1 MLALLN
7 RPNEHEMPI
16 YEYQC
21 TSCGEVSEL
30 VQKFSDPPAT
40 ECPHCHQHDLK
51 KLVSAAAFHLK
62 GQGWYVTDFKD
73 KAKATTEKAQ
83 DKTEKTVDNK
93 DSTTSTAKDS
103 SKDVKQNKSD

>member
-1 MLALLN
+1 
-7 RPNEHEMPI
+7 MPI

-21 TSCGEVSEL
+21 AACGEVTEL
-30 VQKFSDPPAT
+30 VQKFSDPLAT

-73 KAKATTEKAQ
+73 KPKDPNEKKQ
-83 DKTEKTVDNK
+83 DKPEKTVDNK
-93 DSTTSTAKDS
+93 DSATIPAKDS
-103 SKDVKQNKSD
+103 KKDGKQTKSD

>member
-1 MLALLN
+1 
-7 RPNEHEMPI
+7 MPI

-21 TSCGEVSEL
+21 AACGEVTEL
-30 VQKFSDPPAT
+30 VQKFSDPPKT

-73 KAKATTEKAQ
+73 KPKDNAEKKQ
-83 DKTEKTVDNK
+83 DKPQQTVDNK
-93 DSTTSTAKDS
+93 DSTPTTPAKDS
-103 SKDVKQNKSD
+103 SNNEKQTKSD

>member
-1 MLALLN
+1 
-7 RPNEHEMPI
+7 MPI

-21 TSCGEVSEL
+21 QSCGEVSEL

-40 ECPHCHQHDLK
+40 ECPHCHQPELQ

-73 KAKATTEKAQ
+73 KAKSS
-83 DKTEKTVDNK
+83 TEKTEDKTDKKVDNK
-93 DSTTSTAKDS
+93 DSTTSAAKDS
-103 SKDVKQNKSD
+103 SSNDKPHKND

>member
-1 MLALLN
+1 
-7 RPNEHEMPI
+7 MPI

-21 TSCGEVSEL
+21 QSCGEVSEL

-40 ECPHCHQHDLK
+40 ECPHCHKQELQ

-73 KAKATTEKAQ
+73 KPKNS
-83 DKTEKTVDNK
+83 TEKTEDKTDKKVDNK
-93 DSTTSTAKDS
+93 DSTTSAAKDS
-103 SKDVKQNKSD
+103 SSNDSNKND